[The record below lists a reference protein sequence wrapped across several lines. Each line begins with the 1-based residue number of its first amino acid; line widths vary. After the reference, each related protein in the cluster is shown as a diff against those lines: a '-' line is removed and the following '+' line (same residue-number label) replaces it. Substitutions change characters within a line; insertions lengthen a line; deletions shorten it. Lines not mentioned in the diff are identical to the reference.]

1 MTKTYDHGLLQIKAC
16 IFCLL
21 VCVICRT
28 MRQAYLKQG
37 GSNTTV
43 LARMSELEQLVTG
56 RDVNHVTNSPSR
68 VDEYTQHQ
76 QREYAQRI
84 AELEREMRQLKDR
97 ARIADDKRAD
107 FTREQY
113 TASSDG
119 DFRHTK
125 RPRPFLET
133 TTRRVSLRKLWF
145 SLSNNMIQHL
155 FTFCRSHLLRYLLFS
170 LVGSITRLMMTH
182 WVRVNMMTCN

>member
-1 MTKTYDHGLLQIKAC
+1 MR

-21 VCVICRT
+21 VCVIFRT

-37 GSNTTV
+37 GSNTAV

-145 SLSNNMIQHL
+145 SLSNNMIQHI